1 MTDVRGLLL
10 ALATLV
16 LWSISPFFF
25 TNTGKRIGPFPT
37 NLLRLSLALG
47 LLMGLL
53 AIRAA
58 LGASAAA
65 PHLAAWL
72 WLTASGALGL
82 AIGDAF
88 LYEGFVTLGPERTSQ
103 IQTMAPAVTAVIAWI
118 FLKEFLTWSQTAG
131 MALILAGVFIATT
144 SAARRKTAVLV
155 AEAHAEG
162 AALPMEAPSVKAKA
176 ASIASASTSVK
187 PGSLLWTGTMAA
199 AWSALFQGL
208 GTVLARQAFLG
219 QPDLDP
225 LGATTIRIGAGAA
238 ALWCYA
244 GFKGPMRPALGAW
257 TDPKV
262 FRLLLAGTVF
272 GPVSGMICYIS
283 ALKYAPAGI
292 VTTVTFMAP
301 LLIIPIG
308 ARLYGTRITAA
319 AMWGTALS
327 VAGVALLGLG

>member
-1 MTDVRGLLL
+1 MTDLRGLLL

-47 LLMGLL
+47 LLIGLL

-88 LYEGFVTLGPERTSQ
+88 LYQGFVTLGPEKTSQ

-118 FLKEFLTWSQTAG
+118 FLKEFLSWGQAAG

-162 AALPMEAPSVKAKA
+162 AALPMEAPPVKTG
-176 ASIASASTSVK
+176 STPSASTSAR
-187 PGSLLWTGTMAA
+187 PGSPPWTGTMAA
-199 AWSALFQGL
+199 IWSALFQGM

-244 GFKGPMRPALGAW
+244 GLKGPLRPTLGAW

-308 ARLYGTRITAA
+308 ARLYGTRITVA